1 MNKNKNKIADTES
14 LAMMVNGLKRT
25 PGHLKFGGRVKGS
38 LNKRTRQAIE
48 ICEAMDFHPAALL
61 ATVVLTG
68 KLPNPDGTTVEI
80 DATGRM
86 DALKALC
93 PYVMPRLQATQVTGK
108 DDGPVELARATTE
121 LERAMATPGGVE
133 IIQRAA
139 LLIAG
144 QPDTLPAPAPDDGA
158 KPPARLCPGPDDER
172 EREKEERGPW
182 R

>member
-1 MNKNKNKIADTES
+1 MNKNKNKNKNKIADTES

-38 LNKRTRQAIE
+38 LNRRTRQAIE

-68 KLPNPDGTTVEI
+68 RLPNPDGTTVEI

-93 PYVMPRLQATQVTGK
+93 PYVMPRLAANSVAVS
-108 DDGPVELARATTE
+108 GPDEGPIELARVNTE
-121 LERAMATPGGVE
+121 LERAMSTPEGVE

-144 QPDTLPAPAPDDGA
+144 QPDALPAPAIHA
-158 KPPARLCPGPDDER
+158 PDDER
-172 EREKEERGPW
+172 EREKAERGPW